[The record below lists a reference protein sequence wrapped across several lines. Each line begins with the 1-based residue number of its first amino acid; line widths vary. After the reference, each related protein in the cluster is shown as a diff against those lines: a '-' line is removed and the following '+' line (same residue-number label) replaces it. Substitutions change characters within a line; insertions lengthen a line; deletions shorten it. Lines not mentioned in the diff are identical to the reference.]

1 MPSLLTTSIA
11 ANYRIASPSTKFST
25 RELIHA
31 LITVD
36 VVDLTDESTPD
47 GNFAQAIQAIQ
58 TLGEVYAI
66 GAPTFGEGA
75 SNFTVI
81 IAADTLGD
89 ANYTDN
95 VTSGDMDDDN
105 SMATNLESVL
115 GTLFDESVTVSFTT
129 MVGLAYD

>member
-31 LITVD
+31 LITVN

-66 GAPTFGEGA
+66 GAPEFGSG
-75 SNFTVI
+75 SSKFTVI
-81 IAADTLGD
+81 IAADTVGD
-89 ANYTDN
+89 SNYTN
-95 VTSGDMDDDN
+95 IINSNDMDSDN
-105 SMATNLESVL
+105 GMATSLQTVL
-115 GTLFDESVTVSFTT
+115 NDLFGETVTVGFTT